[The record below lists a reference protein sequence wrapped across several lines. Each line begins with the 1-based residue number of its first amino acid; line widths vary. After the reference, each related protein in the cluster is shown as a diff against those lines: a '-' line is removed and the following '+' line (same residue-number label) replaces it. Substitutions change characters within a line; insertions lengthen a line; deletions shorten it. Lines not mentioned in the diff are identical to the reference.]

1 MAEVETQMH
10 APMLQPLCT
19 VRIFCLVGQLSL
31 ALRLLGLFFARVTLR
46 TTTTG
51 VSLKLST
58 ASVCTIKA
66 LIDPSRIDDSTQLAP
81 ALPRYF

>member
-19 VRIFCLVGQLSL
+19 VRIFCLSGQLSF
-31 ALRLLGLFFARVTLR
+31 ALRLLGLFVARVTLR

-58 ASVCTIKA
+58 ASVFTIKA
-66 LIDPSRIDDSTQLAP
+66 STEPS
-81 ALPRYF
+81 ALMIWPNSHQQWLFTF